1 MRGSTLQFGDY
12 YRIINGE
19 DSDYVRG
26 LYQWMCVSADQST
39 ALGLM
44 LQGQVI
50 PNMFYAKFKTKG
62 LAQDKCYHFYN
73 RKLSFNIK
81 EFGDLIN
88 TVSPIH
94 IKKDSFVH
102 NMVAKFKRME
112 GETEEYTVEGSL
124 LNHAGVK
131 LKQGFCG
138 MGYDNEV
145 RLFQDYY
152 SRLYVMEEV
161 PLRDSFN
168 NSL

>member
-1 MRGSTLQFGDY
+1 
-12 YRIINGE
+12 
-19 DSDYVRG
+19 
-26 LYQWMCVSADQST
+26 
-39 ALGLM
+39 
-44 LQGQVI
+44 
-50 PNMFYAKFKTKG
+50 
-62 LAQDKCYHFYN
+62 
-73 RKLSFNIK
+73 
-81 EFGDLIN
+81 
-88 TVSPIH
+88 
-94 IKKDSFVH
+94 
-102 NMVAKFKRME
+102 MVAKFKRME